1 MCRSEGVL
9 EGPSKMLR
17 AAMVKPCPAEL
28 EAAPLGSWAEGQREL
43 GIVLGDSERR
53 KKSDFEEQS
62 ILSLVHREMFA
73 TGRQSGGVCLVT
85 LPQWPLQT

>member
-9 EGPSKMLR
+9 EGPSRTLR

-28 EAAPLGSWAEGQREL
+28 EAAPPGSWAQRQREL
-43 GIVLGDSERR
+43 GIILGDSGRR

-62 ILSLVHREMFA
+62 ILSLIHREMFA
-73 TGRQSGGVCLVT
+73 TGRQPGGVCLVT
-85 LPQWPLQT
+85 LPQRPLQT